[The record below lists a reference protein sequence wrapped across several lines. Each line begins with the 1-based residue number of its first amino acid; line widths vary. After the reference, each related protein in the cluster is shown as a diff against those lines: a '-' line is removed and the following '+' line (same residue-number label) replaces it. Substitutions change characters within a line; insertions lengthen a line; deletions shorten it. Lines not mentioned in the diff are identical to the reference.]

1 MKKRKD
7 LLINSILSPYEANI
21 LVSDKETSEYF
32 EKVIK
37 NSDVKLATNWIT
49 GELFALLNEKDLG
62 ITQSPNKCRKFIKI
76 DKFN

>member
-1 MKKRKD
+1 MRQH
-7 LLINSILSPYEANI
+7 I

-49 GELFALLNEKDLG
+49 GELFAVLN
-62 ITQSPNKCRKFIKI
+62 NKNLEIIKVQ
-76 DKFN
+76 